1 MNAFRAVCAAALLLA
16 APSLVACGGE
26 ELREQPETAA
36 GRSGGMV
43 VEAAW
48 ALPSLPPHTSCAAFL
63 TLRNEG
69 QIPDALVG
77 VAVDAAAVAEM
88 HTMAVG
94 DDEVMRMREVERY
107 AVAPGESHVLAPGG
121 DHLMFEELAH
131 PWLSGEEI
139 TLTLR
144 FENAPELR
152 LRIPV
157 RPRR

>member
-1 MNAFRAVCAAALLLA
+1 MDAFRAVFAPALLLA
-16 APSLVACGGE
+16 ACGGGE
-26 ELREQPETAA
+26 STEPLATAA
-36 GRSGGMV
+36 GRSGAMV

-69 QIPDALVG
+69 QEPDALVG

-107 AVAPGESHVLAPGG
+107 AVPPGGSHALAPGN
-121 DHLMFEELAH
+121 DHLMFEELAR
-131 PWLSGEEI
+131 PWLSGEEV

-144 FENAPELR
+144 FERAPELR